1 MPRAP
6 PPPRFHNVFN
16 IQVHAVHFVLSFSQ
30 LKRNWRKTWDCS
42 VKFGQI
48 FVQKQWIIHLIQT
61 KPSTAIE
68 SEPPKIH
75 QSSLH
80 TERRQTKKKSHT
92 RRHTHTHTLSHTQHM
107 YRGLVPLY
115 PLWQPFILGL
125 LTSPF
130 AIYRGINRL
139 LRSAE
144 LLGLES
150 VFTEA

>member
-1 MPRAP
+1 MPKGPP

-61 KPSTAIE
+61 KSNTAIG
-68 SEPPKIH
+68 SDPQNNH
-75 QSSLH
+75 HSSWH
-80 TERRQTKKKSHT
+80 TKRRQTKN
-92 RRHTHTHTLSHTQHM
+92 THAETCTHTLTHTTH
-107 YRGLVPLY
+107 VPWSCTVSSII
-115 PLWQPFILGL
+115 WQPFLLGL
-125 LTSPF
+125 LTSRV
-130 AIYRGINRL
+130 AIYRHLPFNR
-139 LRSAE
+139 RSAE
-144 LLGLES
+144 LLGLDS